1 MSYRTLA
8 TGNYRVSAPRS
19 LAYGK
24 VWTHRA
30 PAKPHCIAVTP
41 PFSRKLVRPRE
52 SARIIRIPSAR
63 WLALYPDT
71 HAGKP
76 LEHSPFYT
84 LMCFALLIGAYVVFD
99 QANSQKNEFRL
110 RRAGV
115 VIDRVAFPQLPWA
128 ILKDPQFLKTSNG
141 GTLLVDG
148 WYQYCR
154 KPHYMA
160 DILQALCWGLICGFE
175 VLLPYWYVCFF
186 VPMIIHRAVRDD
198 ARCA

>member
-1 MSYRTLA
+1 MEREKEEA
-8 TGNYRVSAPRS
+8 RVD
-19 LAYGK
+19 G
-24 VWTHRA
+24 V
-30 PAKPHCIAVTP
+30 VTP
-41 PFSRKLVRPRE
+41 DSLEKLV
-52 SARIIRIPSAR
+52 
-63 WLALYPDT
+63 
-71 HAGKP
+71 
-76 LEHSPFYT
+76 
-84 LMCFALLIGAYVVFD
+84 YVVFD

-128 ILKDPQFLKTSNG
+128 ILKDPQFLKTANG

-198 ARCA
+198 ARCAEKYGADWDTYIRRVPYVFVPGLV

>member
-1 MSYRTLA
+1 MLLRRTPA
-8 TGNYRVSAPRS
+8 RVEREKEEARVD
-19 LAYGK
+19 G
-24 VWTHRA
+24 V
-30 PAKPHCIAVTP
+30 VTP
-41 PFSRKLVRPRE
+41 DSLEKLV
-52 SARIIRIPSAR
+52 SK
-63 WLALYPDT
+63 
-71 HAGKP
+71 H
-76 LEHSPFYT
+76 
-84 LMCFALLIGAYVVFD
+84 
-99 QANSQKNEFRL
+99 SQKNEFRL

-198 ARCA
+198 ARCAEKYGKDWDTYIRRVPYVFVPGLV

>member
-1 MSYRTLA
+1 MGGTS
-8 TGNYRVSAPRS
+8 SS
-19 LAYGK
+19 
-24 VWTHRA
+24 
-30 PAKPHCIAVTP
+30 
-41 PFSRKLVRPRE
+41 E
-52 SARIIRIPSAR
+52 SAAIMSRLKRPLVLVTYRLARPVIIGDIC
-63 WLALYPDT
+63 
-71 HAGKP
+71 H
-76 LEHSPFYT
+76 
-84 LMCFALLIGAYVVFD
+84 
-99 QANSQKNEFRL
+99 EFRL

-128 ILKDPQFLKTSNG
+128 ILKDPQFLKTANG

-198 ARCA
+198 ARCAEKYGKDWDTYIGRVPYVFVPGVV

>member
-1 MSYRTLA
+1 MLLRRTPA
-8 TGNYRVSAPRS
+8 RVEREKEVD
-19 LAYGK
+19 G
-24 VWTHRA
+24 V
-30 PAKPHCIAVTP
+30 VTP
-41 PFSRKLVRPRE
+41 DNIEKLV
-52 SARIIRIPSAR
+52 SKH
-63 WLALYPDT
+63 D
-71 HAGKP
+71 
-76 LEHSPFYT
+76 
-84 LMCFALLIGAYVVFD
+84 
-99 QANSQKNEFRL
+99 N

-115 VIDRVAFPQLPWA
+115 VIERKAFPQLPWA

-198 ARCA
+198 ARCAEKYGADWDTYIRRVPYVFVPGVV

>member
-1 MSYRTLA
+1 M
-8 TGNYRVSAPRS
+8 
-19 LAYGK
+19 
-24 VWTHRA
+24 
-30 PAKPHCIAVTP
+30 
-41 PFSRKLVRPRE
+41 
-52 SARIIRIPSAR
+52 
-63 WLALYPDT
+63 
-71 HAGKP
+71 
-76 LEHSPFYT
+76 
-84 LMCFALLIGAYVVFD
+84 
-99 QANSQKNEFRL
+99 
-110 RRAGV
+110 
-115 VIDRVAFPQLPWA
+115 IDRVAFPQLPWA

-198 ARCA
+198 ARCAEKYGTDWDTYIRRVPYVFVPGLV